1 VIYKMIMPDISR
13 VFCLEKYCVRYSYAL
28 LLIIPVIFILFWL
41 IRKNFIKFMSKDEQ
55 VHFDKERKKLRK
67 IMLVTRSLIFIFVI
81 ISISSPFILESR
93 LVKGNP
99 RLTILVDESNSFNL
113 FDGSVGEELYE
124 KIKGKIPVDLRTI
137 GSGES
142 SAIGNGILN
151 NLEGGENLL
160 VITDGSNNKGK
171 LLGDVI
177 LFASSINSTVSTLD
191 MKPEHNDI
199 GVMVD
204 GPYEVIKDT
213 DGKFTVNVNNV
224 GEELSY
230 TLEITLDDEVV
241 YSKEGKGSTVVPFTK
256 FFSQGDFH
264 KITAKLVNINGED
277 YFSQNNVYYKSVK
290 VVQRPSV
297 LFVTKKNSPLLSE
310 FEKLYDV
317 RTQNTIPTD
326 LTNYMAVVLN
336 DIHANEILPRI
347 ELLENYV
354 KDEGNGLVVIGGQNS
369 YDRGAYKEAKLIEPL
384 LPVKIGAGEETEKSD
399 VHVIVVVDVAGSAGK
414 VYRPD
419 GTIEY
424 RETGKIIKAL
434 AASVIHSLDDKLNV
448 GVVAVGLPDRPFV
461 GVVSDIITLKDNKKE
476 LIDKISRVLSKE
488 GGQSEIGGG
497 IKQATKMLMEAGG
510 GKNIILISD
519 GRGRSKIPMLEDKDA
534 VRQAATRAIK
544 TYVVGVGTRDE
555 QETGFLSEMAQIGD
569 GIYWSANAQNS
580 LKILFGEPDKDE
592 EEYFNQLAVLDTVHF
607 VTYNLE
613 LDAVISGY
621 NYVIPHSHSRLL
633 VTTNKNIP
641 ILAVGRRGLGRV
653 VSIATDD
660 GSKWAGEI
668 LTKGN
673 SKMVTR
679 SVNWAIGN
687 LGRKKDFDV
696 KIRDTAL
703 GKPTYVEVISKDLP
717 KHEQLFFAKVD
728 TNTYNAEFNA
738 DNPGFY
744 NFLGADA
751 AVNYNTEYA
760 NLGINKEFINLINS
774 TGGSVFQKD
783 DLDKIIDFVIEKSR
797 RIKIESTNFVWPFA
811 LAALIL
817 FLIEIIIRRLWENK
831 IFR

>member
-1 VIYKMIMPDISR
+1 MIMPDVSR

-99 RLTILVDESNSFNL
+99 RLTILADESNSFNL
-113 FDGSVGEELYE
+113 FDKSVGTELYE
-124 KIKGKIPVDLRTI
+124 KINGKIPVDLRTI

-191 MKPEHNDI
+191 MAVQHNDI
-199 GVMVD
+199 GIVVD

-224 GEELSY
+224 GEEISY
-230 TLEITLDDEVV
+230 TLEISLDDEII
-241 YSKEGKGSTVVPFTK
+241 YSKEGKGSAAVPFTK

-317 RTQNTIPTD
+317 RTQNTIPTE

-336 DIHANEILPRI
+336 DIHANEILPKI

-354 KDEGNGLVVIGGQNS
+354 KDGGNGLVVIGGQNS
-369 YDRGAYKEAKLIEPL
+369 YDRGAYKEAKLIESL
-384 LPVKIGAGEETEKSD
+384 LPVKIGAGEESEKSD
-399 VHVIVVVDVAGSAGK
+399 VQVIVVIDVSGSTTEVYGPGGQVQVRDYDK
-414 VYRPD
+414 V
-419 GTIEY
+419 
-424 RETGKIIKAL
+424 IKAL
-434 AASVIHSLDDKLNV
+434 AVSVLHSLDDKLNV
-448 GVVAVGLPDRPFV
+448 GVVVLGTPKSPFV
-461 GVVSDIITLKDNKKE
+461 GVVSDIVTLKDNKKG
-476 LIDKISRVLSKE
+476 LIDKIARLQG
-488 GGQSEIGGG
+488 GGQSAIEGG
-497 IKQATKMLMEAGG
+497 IKQATKMLMEVGG

-519 GRGRSKIPMLEDKDA
+519 GRGLFTGPMLNAKNA
-534 VRQAATRAIK
+534 VRQASARAIK
-544 TYVVGVGTRDE
+544 TYVVGVGTKE
-555 QETGFLSEMAQIGD
+555 KQETEFLYDMAMIGGGF
-569 GIYWSANAQNS
+569 YFPVNAQNS
-580 LKILFGEPDKDE
+580 LKLLFGEPDEDE
-592 EEYFNQLAVLDTVHF
+592 EEYFNQLAVLDSVHF

-673 SKMVTR
+673 SKLVTR

-696 KIRDTAL
+696 KIRDTTL

-717 KHEQLFFAKVD
+717 KHEGLFFAKAD

-760 NLGINKEFINLINS
+760 NLGIHKDFINLINS

-783 DLDKIIDFVIEKSR
+783 DLDEIIDFVIEKSR

-811 LAALIL
+811 LIALIL
-817 FLIEIIIRRLWENK
+817 FLIEIVIRRLWENK
-831 IFR
+831 VFR

>member
-1 VIYKMIMPDISR
+1 MIMPDISR

-67 IMLVTRSLIFIFVI
+67 IMMVTRSLIFIFVI

-99 RLTILVDESNSFNL
+99 RLTILADESNSFNL
-113 FDGSVGEELYE
+113 FDKSVGTELYE
-124 KIKGKIPVDLRTI
+124 KIEGKIPVDLRTI

-160 VITDGSNNKGK
+160 VITDGNNNEGK
-171 LLGDVI
+171 LLGDII

-191 MKPEHNDI
+191 MAVQHNDV
-199 GVMVD
+199 GVVVD

-213 DGKFTVNVNNV
+213 EGIFIVKVNNV

-230 TLEITLDDEVV
+230 ILEILLDGEII
-241 YSKEGKGSTVVPFTK
+241 YSKEGKGSIEVPFTK

-277 YFSQNNVYYKSVK
+277 YFSQNNIYYKTVK

-317 RTQNTIPTD
+317 RTQNTIPSD

-336 DIHANEILPRI
+336 DIHANEILPKI

-354 KDEGNGLVVIGGQNS
+354 KDGGNGLVVIGGQNS

-384 LPVKIGAGEETEKSD
+384 LPVKIGAGEESEKSD
-399 VHVIVVVDVAGSAGK
+399 VQVIVVIDVSGSTTEVYGPGGQVQVRDYDK
-414 VYRPD
+414 V
-419 GTIEY
+419 
-424 RETGKIIKAL
+424 IKAL
-434 AASVIHSLDDKLNV
+434 AVSVLHSLDDKLNV
-448 GVVAVGLPDRPFV
+448 GVVVLGTPKSPFV
-461 GVVSDIITLKDNKKE
+461 GVVSDIVTLKDNKKG
-476 LIDKISRVLSKE
+476 LIDKIARLQG
-488 GGQSEIGGG
+488 GGQSAIEGG
-497 IKQATKMLMEAGG
+497 IKQATKMLMEVGG

-519 GRGRSKIPMLEDKDA
+519 GRGLFTGPMLDAKNA
-534 VRQAATRAIK
+534 VRQASTRAIK
-544 TYVVGVGTRDE
+544 TYVVGVGTKE
-555 QETGFLSEMAQIGD
+555 KQETEFLYDMAMIGGGF
-569 GIYWSANAQNS
+569 YFPVNAQNS
-580 LKILFGEPDKDE
+580 LKILFGEPDKED
-592 EEYFNQLAVLDTVHF
+592 EEYFNQLAVLDSVHF
-607 VTYNLE
+607 ITSNLE

-621 NYVIPHSHSRLL
+621 NYVVPKSAARLL

-641 ILAVGRRGLGRV
+641 ILTVWRFGLGRIAT
-653 VSIATDD
+653 IATDD

-696 KIRDTAL
+696 TIRDTTL
-703 GKPTYVEVISKDLP
+703 GKPAYVQVISNDLP
-717 KHEQLFFAKVD
+717 KHEQLFFAKVYA
-728 TNTYNAEFNA
+728 NTYNAEFNA

-760 NLGINKEFINLINS
+760 NLGINKDFINLINS

-783 DLDKIIDFVIEKSR
+783 DLDEIIDFVIEKSR

-811 LAALIL
+811 LIALIL
-817 FLIEIIIRRLWENK
+817 FLIEIVIRRLWENK
-831 IFR
+831 VFR

>member
-1 VIYKMIMPDISR
+1 MIMPDVSR

-99 RLTILVDESNSFNL
+99 RLTILADESNSFNL
-113 FDGSVGEELYE
+113 FDKSVGTELYE
-124 KIKGKIPVDLRTI
+124 KINGKIPVDLRTI

-191 MKPEHNDI
+191 MAVQHNDI
-199 GVMVD
+199 GIVVD

-224 GEELSY
+224 GEEISY
-230 TLEITLDDEVV
+230 TLEISLDDEII
-241 YSKEGKGSTVVPFTK
+241 YSKEGKGSAAVPFTK

-317 RTQNTIPTD
+317 RTQNTIPTE

-336 DIHANEILPRI
+336 DIHANEILPKI

-354 KDEGNGLVVIGGQNS
+354 KDGGNGLVVIGGQNS
-369 YDRGAYKEAKLIEPL
+369 YDRGAYKEAKLIESL
-384 LPVKIGAGEETEKSD
+384 LPVKIGAGEESEKSD
-399 VHVIVVVDVAGSAGK
+399 VQVIVVIDVSGSTTEVYGPGGQVQVRDYDK
-414 VYRPD
+414 V
-419 GTIEY
+419 
-424 RETGKIIKAL
+424 IKAL
-434 AASVIHSLDDKLNV
+434 AVSVLHSLDDKLNV
-448 GVVAVGLPDRPFV
+448 GVVVLGTPKSPFV
-461 GVVSDIITLKDNKKE
+461 GVVSDIVTLKDNKKG
-476 LIDKISRVLSKE
+476 LIDKIARLQG
-488 GGQSEIGGG
+488 GGQSAIEGG
-497 IKQATKMLMEAGG
+497 IKQATKMLMEVGG

-519 GRGRSKIPMLEDKDA
+519 GRGLFTGPMLNAKNA
-534 VRQAATRAIK
+534 VRQASARAIK
-544 TYVVGVGTRDE
+544 TYVVGVGTKE
-555 QETGFLSEMAQIGD
+555 KQETEFLYDMAMIGGGF
-569 GIYWSANAQNS
+569 YFPVNAQNS
-580 LKILFGEPDKDE
+580 LKILFGEPDKDDE
-592 EEYFNQLAVLDTVHF
+592 EFFNQLAVLDTVHF

-696 KIRDTAL
+696 KIRDTTL

-717 KHEQLFFAKVD
+717 KHEGLFFAKVD
-728 TNTYNAEFNA
+728 TSTYNAEFNA

-760 NLGINKEFINLINS
+760 NLGINKDFINLINS

-783 DLDKIIDFVIEKSR
+783 DFDEIIDFVIEKSR

-811 LAALIL
+811 LIALVL
-817 FLIEIIIRRLWENK
+817 FLIEIVIRRLWENRV
-831 IFR
+831 FR